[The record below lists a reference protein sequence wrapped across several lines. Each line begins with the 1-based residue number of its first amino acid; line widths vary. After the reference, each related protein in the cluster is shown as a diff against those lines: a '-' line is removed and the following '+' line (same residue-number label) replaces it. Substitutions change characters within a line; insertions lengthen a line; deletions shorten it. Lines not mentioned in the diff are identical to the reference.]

1 MSTIANLSPQI
12 VWKNFYDLTQ
22 IPRPSKFE
30 QEAAKYI
37 CDFGKKLGLES
48 FQDEVGNVIIRK
60 PATPGMEDRMGIIL
74 QAHIDM
80 VPQKNNDVEHDFR
93 KDPIKPRIV
102 DNMVYATGTTLG
114 ADNGLG
120 CAVAMAVLESNDLV
134 HGPLEVLI
142 TIDEETGMTGA
153 RALQP
158 GVLKGDILINLDS
171 ETEGELYVGCAG
183 GLDCSATFKYT
194 TEAVPAGYVGQVLNV
209 KGLVGG
215 HSGMD
220 IILYRANANKVMTRA
235 LLPLLR
241 DLDARLVSV
250 EGGNMRNAIPREAV
264 AVIAVPADKLEAAKA
279 VVAKVEAEVKV
290 EYAATD
296 KDAKVYLEDAPLA
309 AEAIEQKVALNLCK
323 ALYGCP
329 SGVERMSDAM
339 PGLVETSNNMA
350 IVKSENGV
358 INVHSL
364 MRSSVDTAKDDLAER
379 MRAVFELA
387 GAEVSFRGGYSGWAP
402 NMASPILREMKAVYE
417 KLYGK
422 QPAVMA
428 IHAGLECGIL
438 SGAYPHWDMVSCGPT
453 LMSPHS
459 PDERANIPSVAKCWE
474 FLKAVLEN
482 IPTK

>member
-1 MSTIANLSPQI
+1 MTIENLEPKR
-12 VWKNFYDLTQ
+12 VWKHFYSLTR
-22 IPRPSKFE
+22 IPRPSKRE
-30 QEAAKYI
+30 QKAVEYMYEW
-37 CDFGKKLGLES
+37 GKSLGLETIK
-48 FQDEVGNVIIRK
+48 DEVGNIIIRK
-60 PATPGMEDRMGIIL
+60 PATPGMENRTGIIF
-74 QAHIDM
+74 QAHLDM
-80 VPQKNNDVEHDFR
+80 VPQNNNDVVHDWDN
-93 KDPIKPRIV
+93 DPVETKV
-102 DNMVYATGTTLG
+102 VGDWLYAQGTTLG

-120 CAVAMAVLESNDLV
+120 CAAAMAVLESTDLA
-134 HGPLEVLI
+134 HGPIEALF

-153 RALQP
+153 KALK
-158 GVLKGDILINLDS
+158 GGLLKGDILINLDS

-183 GLDCSATFKYT
+183 GLDCSATFKYN

-279 VVAKVEAEVKV
+279 LVAKVEAEVKV

-402 NMASPILREMKAVYE
+402 NMASPILKEMKAVYE

-438 SGAYPHWDMVSCGPT
+438 GGTYPNWDMVSCGPT
-453 LMSPHS
+453 IFSPHS
-459 PDERANIPSVAKCWE
+459 PDERVEIDSVGKWYDFVVE
-474 FLKAVLEN
+474 VLKEA
-482 IPTK
+482 PKK

>member
-1 MSTIANLSPQI
+1 MSTIADLSPQI

-37 CDFGKKLGLES
+37 CEFGKKLGLES
-48 FQDEVGNVIIRK
+48 FQDEIGNVIIRK

-80 VPQKNNDVEHDFR
+80 VPQKNNDVEHDFK

-102 DNMVYATGTTLG
+102 GNMVYATGTTLG

-120 CAVAMAVLESNDLV
+120 CAVAMAVLESKDMV
-134 HGPLEVLI
+134 HGPIEVLI

-153 RALQP
+153 RALKP

-183 GLDCSATFKYT
+183 GLDCSAAFKYN

-264 AVIAVPADKLEAAKA
+264 AVIAVPEAKLAEAKA
-279 VVAKVEAEVKV
+279 LVAKVEAEVKV

-402 NMASPILREMKAVYE
+402 NMASPILKEMKAVYE

-438 SGAYPHWDMVSCGPT
+438 GGTYPNWDMVSCGPT
-453 LMSPHS
+453 IFSPHS
-459 PDERANIPSVAKCWE
+459 PDERVEIDSVGKWYDFVVE
-474 FLKAVLEN
+474 VLKEA
-482 IPTK
+482 PKK